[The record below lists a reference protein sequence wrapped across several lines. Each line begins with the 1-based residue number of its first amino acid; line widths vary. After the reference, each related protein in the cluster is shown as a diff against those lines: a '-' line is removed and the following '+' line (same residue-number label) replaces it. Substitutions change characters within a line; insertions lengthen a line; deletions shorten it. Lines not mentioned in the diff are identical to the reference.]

1 MDQIAFWLDQL
12 KANLSPILTT
22 LGVLV
27 LVAASLSVLNRLLR
41 PQFRRFESLLHLPV
55 KISLRMMR
63 LIAATVWLIAAIF
76 ILEIWGVNVGGLWTL
91 LVSAAAVIGVGF
103 LATWSIISNI
113 TASFFLMIWRPFQF
127 DDMVQI
133 FPENLQGRV
142 VDRNFMYVLLQE
154 DSGALIKVP
163 NNLFLQK
170 IIRVTPAAI
179 SLEANER
186 D

>member
-1 MDQIAFWLDQL
+1 
-12 KANLSPILTT
+12 
-22 LGVLV
+22 
-27 LVAASLSVLNRLLR
+27 
-41 PQFRRFESLLHLPV
+41 
-55 KISLRMMR
+55 
-63 LIAATVWLIAAIF
+63 
-76 ILEIWGVNVGGLWTL
+76 
-91 LVSAAAVIGVGF
+91 
-103 LATWSIISNI
+103 
-113 TASFFLMIWRPFQF
+113 MIWRPFQF

-179 SLEANER
+179 PLEANER